1 MKRHAALVPLS
12 RQHHDG
18 LALGV
23 FIERGLRGEPEAG
36 AAARLRQQAL
46 DAFEL
51 EFRGHFDVEERILFP
66 AVRGV
71 LPDPA
76 VIDQLLAE
84 HQELRAAFA
93 SLEQAAD
100 DDPTEALL
108 DLRERLVRHIRT
120 EEQVLFEAIQES
132 LTEED
137 LSALGKRIE
146 ETLPTVCAVHGLA
159 GA

>member
-23 FIERGLRGEPEAG
+23 FIERGLRGDAEAG
-36 AAARLRQQAL
+36 AARRLRQQAL
-46 DAFEL
+46 DAFEV

-66 AVRGV
+66 AVRAA
-71 LPDPA
+71 LADPA
-76 VIDQLLAE
+76 LIDQLLAE
-84 HQELRAAFA
+84 HEELRAAFA
-93 SLEQAAD
+93 SLEQAGD
-100 DDPTEALL
+100 EDSTDALL

-120 EEQVLFEAIQES
+120 EEQVLFQAIQES
-132 LTEED
+132 LAEKE

-146 ETLPTVCAVHGLA
+146 EMLATVCAVHGLSRA
-159 GA
+159 